1 MINMLKVG
9 GGGDEGVTAGRRRW
23 GGGQGWGEGSDITHL
38 HPRWRRRR
46 RGRGGGGD
54 TDRKRR
60 RVSVMKSQC
69 EKLPAEENSPEGGPS
84 EPACHHLDPCG
95 PRG

>member
-9 GGGDEGVTAGRRRW
+9 GRGDEGVTAGRRR
-23 GGGQGWGEGSDITHL
+23 GGGRQGWGEGSDITNL
-38 HPRWRRRR
+38 DTRWRTE
-46 RGRGGGGD
+46 GEV

-60 RVSVMKSQC
+60 RVSVMKSPREQI
-69 EKLPAEENSPEGGPS
+69 PAEDHSPEGGPS
-84 EPACHHLDPCG
+84 EPASRHLDPCG

>member
-9 GGGDEGVTAGRRRW
+9 GGGDEGVTAGRRR
-23 GGGQGWGEGSDITHL
+23 GGGRQGGGEGGDITNL
-38 HPRWRRRR
+38 KS
-46 RGRGGGGD
+46 RGV
-54 TDRKRR
+54 TDRKR

-69 EKLPAEENSPEGGPS
+69 EKSPAEDSPEEGPS
-84 EPACHHLDPCG
+84 EPASHHLDPCG